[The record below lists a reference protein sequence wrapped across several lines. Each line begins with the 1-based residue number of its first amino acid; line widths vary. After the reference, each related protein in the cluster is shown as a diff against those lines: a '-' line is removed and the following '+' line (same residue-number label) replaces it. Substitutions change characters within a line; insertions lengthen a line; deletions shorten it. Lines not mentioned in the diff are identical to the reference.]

1 MAGEKNLRPTRETV
15 SLLRLFTGTPYD
27 VATALN
33 WLESEDVPRELRPS
47 EVRYALS
54 KLPVDR
60 LLPHCSPGG
69 RAIVK
74 ALLAVDEP
82 LSTGDLADA
91 AGVARST
98 ISRNGE
104 AAGDR
109 LQALGLLEQTD
120 EGWRLPVAFRTD
132 EERYEEI
139 VPWPVED
146 ADRLFV
152 RDVFFEAAME
162 LVDEPE
168 RWGDPED
175 PVCGCWLTLTDEG
188 LPDLRP
194 LLEHWEW
201 LDPWVGVLEDVL
213 EARSM
218 LVTVDESY
226 ATTESVVSFG
236 ANPKQAS
243 IQATASTATVLS
255 DD

>member
-1 MAGEKNLRPTRETV
+1 M
-15 SLLRLFTGTPYD
+15 
-27 VATALN
+27 
-33 WLESEDVPRELRPS
+33 
-47 EVRYALS
+47 
-54 KLPVDR
+54 
-60 LLPHCSPGG
+60 
-69 RAIVK
+69 K
-74 ALLAVDEP
+74 ALLAADEP
-82 LSTGDLADA
+82 LSTAELEET

-109 LQALGLLEQTD
+109 LQALGLLERTD
-120 EGWRLPVAFRTD
+120 EGWRLPIAFRTD

-168 RWGDPED
+168 RWGDPGD
-175 PVCGCWLTLTDEG
+175 PVCGCWTSLTEEG

-201 LDPWVGVLEDVL
+201 LDPWVDVLEDVL
-213 EARSM
+213 ESRSM

-226 ATTESVVSFG
+226 ARTESVVSFG
-236 ANPKQAS
+236 ATPKQAS